1 MILWS
6 KKSLYFFL
14 SKKRGLKVLTLN
26 DSTRIVNILSLKH

>member
-14 SKKRGLKVLTLN
+14 NKKMGLMVLALN
-26 DSTRIVNILSLKH
+26 DSIRIVNILSLKH